1 MKSRITGVVF
11 ALLAATGFAPAAPS
25 VLPAARKMVVA
36 GGTFMLTPDTRIC
49 ADVASRTNADFLAAQ
64 LRQATGFRFSVSAVT
79 QAGPVSGAILLTTV
93 DADTSLGGASYALS
107 VAGEFVVI
115 RAREQAGSF
124 YGVQTLLQL
133 LPSEI
138 FASKPVRDVHW
149 TIPCVQIADAPRFDW
164 RGLMLDCSRTFQS
177 LEYLR
182 QTIDRMAVY
191 KLNVL
196 HLHLTD
202 DQGWRLEIKKYP
214 ELTAKGGFFPAKYNE
229 PASHQGFYTQE
240 QMKDLVA
247 YAAARHITIVPEIE
261 LPGHSLAALSVL
273 PHLSCTGGP
282 FEIYPFFKGP
292 GITPDI
298 FCAGQEETF
307 EFFSNVLAEVIDIF
321 PSKYIHIGGDE
332 APKARWK
339 ACPACQK
346 CIKDEGLKNEAE
358 LQSWFIR
365 RAERMVAAKGRR
377 LIGWD
382 EIAEGGLSPNAAV
395 MWWRAKSGQSG
406 TEIVKSALQNGH
418 ETVMSP
424 NTYCYFDY
432 TYQRTDTLR
441 AYSFEPIP
449 PELDAAQAGLVLGL
463 QACFWSHIDRE
474 PDQVDYQ
481 LFPRLLAIAER
492 GWSPKDTRDPAD
504 FSRRITAHAATLKQ
518 LGVRY
523 RSESTPT
530 WGPAQVTQDF
540 RPLEWNVTDLTRG
553 PGSYDVVFAF
563 RGGRHWLAIRSVELL
578 ANGKV
583 VASEQ
588 RDGVA
593 GSINASN
600 TYRLNIPPAVPGTAY
615 TLRAEVRAEG
625 GTDSNGEILI
635 RRI

>member
-1 MKSRITGVVF
+1 
-11 ALLAATGFAPAAPS
+11 
-25 VLPAARKMVVA
+25 
-36 GGTFMLTPDTRIC
+36 
-49 ADVASRTNADFLAAQ
+49 
-64 LRQATGFRFSVSAVT
+64 
-79 QAGPVSGAILLTTV
+79 
-93 DADTSLGGASYALS
+93 
-107 VAGEFVVI
+107 
-115 RAREQAGSF
+115 
-124 YGVQTLLQL
+124 
-133 LPSEI
+133 
-138 FASKPVRDVHW
+138 
-149 TIPCVQIADAPRFDW
+149 
-164 RGLMLDCSRTFQS
+164 MLDCSRTFQS
-177 LEYLR
+177 IEYLK
-182 QTIDRMAVY
+182 QTLDRMAVY

-202 DQGWRLEIKKYP
+202 DQGWRIEIMRYP
-214 ELTAKGGFFPAKYNE
+214 ELTARGAFFPAKYNE
-229 PASHQGFYTQE
+229 PAAHQGFYTQK
-240 QMKDLVA
+240 QMRDLVA

-261 LPGHSLAALSVL
+261 MPGHSLAALSVL

-282 FEIYPFFKGP
+282 FEIYPYKKEFGP
-292 GITPDI
+292 LITPDI

-332 APKARWK
+332 APKVRWK
-339 ACPACQK
+339 ACPLCQK
-346 CIKDEGLKNEAE
+346 RIKDEGLKNEVE

-365 RAERMVAAKGRR
+365 RAEKMVAAKGRR

-382 EIAEGGLSPNAAV
+382 EIAEGGLSPNATV
-395 MWWRAKSGQSG
+395 MWWRAKSGQNE
-406 TEIVKSALQNGH
+406 TEIVKNALHNGH

-474 PDQVDYQ
+474 PERVDYQ

-504 FSRRITAHAATLKQ
+504 FSRRITSHAATLEQ
-518 LGVRY
+518 LGVHY
-523 RSESTPT
+523 RPESTPT

-553 PGSYDVVFAF
+553 PGSYEVTFTF
-563 RGGRHWLAIRSVELL
+563 RMGTHRLAIRSVELL
-578 ANGKV
+578 ADGKV
-583 VASEQ
+583 VAAEQ
-588 RDGVA
+588 RAGVT
-593 GSINASN
+593 GSVNSGT
-600 TYRLNIPPAVPGTAY
+600 TYRLSIPPDVPGTAY

-635 RRI
+635 RRM